1 VEHDAVER
9 PGVPGPFR
17 RIADATVLTL
27 MISPSARRSATM
39 RGDPDTSSEAPW
51 HETILASI
59 RSRRNA
65 RSEGS
70 RLSQV

>member
-1 VEHDAVER
+1 LA
-9 PGVPGPFR
+9 
-17 RIADATVLTL
+17 L

-51 HETILASI
+51 NQTIFASI

-65 RSEGS
+65 RSEGT
-70 RLSQV
+70 RLSHA